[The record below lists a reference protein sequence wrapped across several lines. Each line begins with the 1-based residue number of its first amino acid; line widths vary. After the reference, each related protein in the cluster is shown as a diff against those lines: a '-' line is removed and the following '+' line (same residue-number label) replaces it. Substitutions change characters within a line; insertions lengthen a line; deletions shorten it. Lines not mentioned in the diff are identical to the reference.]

1 MADNKKKR
9 GAPDRS
15 RVSAQERYEV
25 DYLAKKVGLPPK
37 LVENVIR
44 DKGPMRSAVE
54 SYLQRMKRNGR

>member
-1 MADNKKKR
+1 MADNKQKR

-25 DYLAKKVGLPPK
+25 DYLAKKVGLPAK

-44 DKGPMRSAVE
+44 DKGPMRSTVE